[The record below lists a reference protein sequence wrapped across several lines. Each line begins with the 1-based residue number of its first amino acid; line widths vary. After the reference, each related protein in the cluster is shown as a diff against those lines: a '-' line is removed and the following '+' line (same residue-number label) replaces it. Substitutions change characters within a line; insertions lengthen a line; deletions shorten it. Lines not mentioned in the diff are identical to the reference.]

1 MSNIIIK
8 NILRFIVLVML
19 QVLVFNNIHF
29 FDFMTPY
36 IYLLFILML
45 PFETPK
51 WLLLLTGFFTGLTV
65 DIFSNTI
72 GLHAIACTFMAYIRP
87 WTTTIISAKQ
97 EYEPGMQPG
106 IKNLGFRWFLSYT
119 LLLTASHHFILFY
132 LEVFKVSNFFLTF
145 YRASLNIVFT
155 TLFIVLSQYIF
166 TKTK

>member
-1 MSNIIIK
+1 MSNIIVK
-8 NILRFIVLVML
+8 NILRFILLVLL
-19 QVLVFNNIHF
+19 QALVFNNIHF

-36 IYLLFILML
+36 IYLLIILLL

-51 WLLLLTGFFTGLTV
+51 WLLLLAGFFTGLMI

-72 GLHAIACTFMAYIRP
+72 GLHTIACTFIAYIRP
-87 WTTTIISAKQ
+87 WSTTVISAKQ

-119 LLLTASHHFILFY
+119 LLLTAFHHFILFY
-132 LEVFKVSNFFLTF
+132 LEIFKFANFFLTF
-145 YRASLNIVFT
+145 YRASINILFT
-155 TLFIVLSQYIF
+155 TFFIVLSQYIF